1 MKKYV
6 VPLFL
11 AACLLLTAC
20 GPKAPDTAEP
30 LTASYFVTVWK
41 MLRKQCPAVRR
52 AGDNGCADA
61 GADGGAYS
69 GADRRAALHRGGG
82 DRVCPLRGQERRGKG
97 AQPLAPFRREGHS
110 GDLYPRRA
118 GYADVYGPGCRA

>member
-1 MKKYV
+1 MKQTM
-6 VPLFL
+6 P
-11 AACLLLTAC
+11 
-20 GPKAPDTAEP
+20 
-30 LTASYFVTVWK
+30 
-41 MLRKQCPAVRR
+41 RPA
-52 AGDNGCADA
+52 
-61 GADGGAYS
+61 
-69 GADRRAALHRGGG
+69 ADRRAALHRGGG